1 MAKFRSNKIQRAL
14 AANSHGN
21 TRSFG
26 RGGNFS
32 GFGFPT
38 SASMNTTY
46 NVAAQAGYP
55 DIVGF
60 DQLWLMATKNPIG
73 KAGIHRIV
81 DKCWQT
87 HPTITDGEDDGERDK
102 TQFEKDLEILIT
114 KHKFFTRLR
123 GADWRQRVGRY
134 SAILPIIKE
143 LGTDNKPNEEITQ
156 VRGMEALVKLVPKF
170 ESEVD
175 VTDIS
180 TVSDINDP
188 EYGNPT
194 HFNLRESVRGDR
206 NPITNQDIQLHPSRV
221 ITYAEGAD
229 DGSIFGI
236 PALEAGFNNL
246 INLESIGASAAI
258 TMKKNAQQ
266 RVITSIKDNQ
276 VATVISDPN
285 SPQFK
290 AFSQNMDDFDKGV
303 KNSLVLYG
311 MEVHALNT
319 TLADPTNPFTI
330 ETTAFA
336 ASVMT
341 PVSELFGLQMNEQA
355 SASNRATFNETA
367 KSRRENFIT
376 PEMILHTLNY
386 LIEVGVMAKPNNE
399 IVVTWNDL
407 NEDTPSEKLDTANK
421 MEDIN
426 KKRFEAGRKEP
437 LFSDEEVRVA
447 AGHDPEPDSDI
458 DDFEEGGENTLPGP
472 EE

>member
-1 MAKFRSNKIQRAL
+1 MSRNKSKIYRAI

-32 GFGFPT
+32 GFGFPVST
-38 SASMNTTY
+38 SQNTTY

-55 DIVGF
+55 DVVDFG
-60 DQLWLMATKNPIG
+60 QLWLMATKNPIG

-81 DKCWQT
+81 NKCWQT
-87 HPTITDGEDDGERDK
+87 HPTITDGENDGKRDLTEFERD
-102 TQFEKDLEILIT
+102 FEILDT
-114 KHKFFTRLR
+114 KHKFFTRLK
-123 GADWRQRVGRY
+123 GCDWRQRVGRY
-134 SAILPIIKE
+134 SAMLAIIMEQEPGATNEPITKVKGI
-143 LGTDNKPNEEITQ
+143 D
-156 VRGMEALVKLVPKF
+156 ALIKLVPKF

-175 VTDIS
+175 TTDVS
-180 TVSDINDP
+180 TISDINSP
-188 EYGNPT
+188 EYGEPT
-194 HFNLRESVRGDR
+194 HFNLREGVFGDR
-206 NPITNQDIQLHPSRV
+206 NPITNNQVQLHPSRV

-276 VATVISDPN
+276 VATTIADPKSDA
-285 SPQFK
+285 FK

-311 MEVHALNT
+311 MEVHTLNT
-319 TLADPTNPFTI
+319 TLADPSNPFTI

-336 ASVMT
+336 ASVET
-341 PVSELFGLQMNEQA
+341 PASELFGLQMNEQA
-355 SASNRATFNETA
+355 SSSNRATFNETA
-367 KSRRENFIT
+367 KSRRENFIN

-386 LIEVGVMAKPNNE
+386 LIDVGVLSAPTNE
-399 IVVTWNDL
+399 IVITWDDL
-407 NEDTPSEKLDTANK
+407 NVDTPAEKINIVKSMEETNK
-421 MEDIN
+421 L
-426 KKRFEAGRKEP
+426 RFDSGRGEP
-437 LFSDEEVRVA
+437 LFSDELMFQVSPF
-447 AGHDPEPDSDI
+447 DKDQMSDAKPFTEK
-458 DDFEEGGENTLPGP
+458 DDLPPLEE
-472 EE
+472 